1 MQSCYKWGFFSS
13 TRSFWLSIIN
23 NLRTIFPIYRPKNSL
38 LATGNQ
44 SLISHMREVYF
55 HLRTYHNPPLPFFTI
70 SPSFLFFSI
79 LDRSFNQLN
88 LPKFLDFSTCVAVT
102 PVIAITFFKLSI
114 LTYFLSK
121 YELLMNMHVGRPH
134 YHFKLDSLKNLKRC
148 KRCPN
153 TNRYKIHR
161 RQ

>member
-1 MQSCYKWGFFSS
+1 MDHLLAINCY
-13 TRSFWLSIIN
+13 
-23 NLRTIFPIYRPKNSL
+23 LRTNWQLWVIQQISKQPIFIFTFGHTTILWKITPQQKPIIYR
-38 LATGNQ
+38 
-44 SLISHMREVYF
+44 ISSF
-55 HLRTYHNPPLPFFTI
+55 PSSFFFTI

-79 LDRSFNQLN
+79 LHRSFNQLN